1 MNFLAAFLNTTV
13 GKFILNSILKRIW
26 SLLTTKLFR
35 LYEDWQQDS
44 KDKSIREDYIKVE
57 QGVLTNEEE
66 IEITE
71 DLLNGRESKRL
82 RKSTSEV
89 SNSDGKTT
97 PV

>member
-26 SLLTTKLFR
+26 SFITTKLFR
-35 LYEDWQQDS
+35 TYKDWQQDS
-44 KDKSIREDYIKVE
+44 KDKEIREEYKKVE

-71 DLLNGRESKRL
+71 DLLNGRSSNKL
-82 RKSTSEV
+82 RKQAPTV
-89 SNSDGKTT
+89 PDSDSKTT
-97 PV
+97 TV

>member
-44 KDKSIREDYIKVE
+44 KDKKIREEYKKVE
-57 QGVLTNEEE
+57 DGVLTNEEE
-66 IEITE
+66 IKITE
-71 DLLNGRESKRL
+71 DALNGRSSK
-82 RKSTSEV
+82 
-89 SNSDGKTT
+89 
-97 PV
+97 